1 LHKFFNNIYLEEDKD
16 YLDEKL
22 ESNRNITSIFYILG
36 SLLGMMFWIWDYVID
51 SVGAYDTIYLRL
63 GFLVILLGA
72 IIFKYSNNKYMLL
85 FTFPLLAVFT
95 EVLFFMI
102 ISRLQ
107 DGMIYGISGFMMLA
121 IMPTLLLQG
130 FSFGVS
136 IVNTVFL
143 TLLPHL
149 LAETPFFEGF
159 LHFHY
164 AVMLWP
170 SMMMIL
176 ITQYFL
182 QQKDFSRYKSERKLE
197 LISNSDYLTGLNNR
211 RHFMLLLKQEFLR
224 TKRYGHIGSLL
235 MIDIDHFKSVNDS
248 YGHLVGDLAIRTCG
262 ENIVKSTRNIDIS
275 SRFGGEEFIVFL
287 PEIDRE
293 QTLIIAERIRLNIEN
308 DIIVTEGNKKFS
320 MTVSIGMVQQ
330 DKDEISENDL
340 IFRADRALYQAK
352 KLGRNRIY

>member
-1 LHKFFNNIYLEEDKD
+1 LHKFFNNSYLGEDKD

-22 ESNRNITSIFYILG
+22 ESNRNLTEIFYILG
-36 SLLGMMFWIWDYVID
+36 SLLGMVFWIWDYVID

-102 ISRLQ
+102 
-107 DGMIYGISGFMMLA
+107 LA

-130 FSFGVS
+130 FSFSVS
-136 IVNTVFL
+136 IVNSVFL
-143 TLLPHL
+143 TLLPHI

-235 MIDIDHFKSVNDS
+235 MIDIDHFKSVNDT
-248 YGHLVGDLAIRTCG
+248 YGHLVGDFAIRACA
-262 ENIVKSTRNIDIS
+262 ENIVKSTRNTDII

-308 DIIVTEGNKKFS
+308 NFIVTEDNKKFS

-340 IFRADRALYQAK
+340 IFRADKSLYQAK